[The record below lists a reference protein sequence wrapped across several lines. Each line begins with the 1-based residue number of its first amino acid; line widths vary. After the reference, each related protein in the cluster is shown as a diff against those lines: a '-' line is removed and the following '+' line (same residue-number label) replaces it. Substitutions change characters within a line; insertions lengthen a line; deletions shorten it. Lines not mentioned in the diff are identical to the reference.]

1 MKARNLPLPKWA
13 QEIPTVPPHLTWFL
27 NAWWELDTCRSWT
40 QGSPCPIPWTAIL
53 QYSQYHGVDMDYM
66 HRLISCM
73 DKEYIGFCTK
83 KAERSF
89 SKTKNNK
96 KPRG

>member
-13 QEIPTVPPHLTWFL
+13 QEVPTVPPHLAWFL
-27 NAWWELDTCRSWT
+27 SAWYDLDTCRFWT

-53 QYSQYHGVDMDYM
+53 KYSEYHGVDMDYM

-73 DKEYIGFCTK
+73 DKEYIGYCTK
-83 KAERSF
+83 KTEQSLN
-89 SKTKNNK
+89 KTKHK